1 MTETTPRTAGRA
13 FRGPAEAGS
22 PRLDGLPG
30 VQRTDGEGQRVLEV
44 ERFDTA
50 DGRLAAAGITLAVHR
65 AEGEQAHW
73 RLDLPDADRG
83 EELRVPLAP
92 DAPPVPD
99 VPGGPAELARGV
111 VRHGERP
118 PAGRARPARAGTR
131 QPATG

>member
-99 VPGGPAELARGV
+99 VPGELAGLGRVRALDSAPLPGGRGRTV
-111 VRHGERP
+111 HPGPRYRG
-118 PAGRARPARAGTR
+118 A
-131 QPATG
+131 